1 MTAPDSSTT
10 ARRAD
15 LDGLRGLAVL
25 LVVGFHAGLAALR
38 GAFVA
43 VDVFFVLS
51 GFFLATTLTQRLA
64 TGEEIRPV
72 DVFARRVWRLL
83 PALVAVLLATLA
95 INLLLFA
102 PIDRARVAEY
112 LVPVSFFAGNL
123 SFAANGVNYFHA
135 GENPVLHTWTLGV
148 EIQLALLFP
157 ALIVACARRGAARA
171 EGETATERHYSSM
184 RSVLLG
190 LAVAGALS
198 FAVSVGTSGSA
209 PMWAYFGPHTRIWA
223 FAAGAALAL
232 FAGGGQSLVGASAAR
247 IGLLQ
252 LASLAAIF
260 VPALLYDRTMPYP
273 GWIGL
278 APVGGT
284 LGLLAAGGLGA
295 ETLVG
300 RLLSLR
306 PLAWA
311 GRFSYP
317 WYLWHWPL
325 MVLGAVLI
333 PGLGPWGRILCGLA
347 ALPLAVLTA
356 RLLPRLS
363 PSRPLLAAAGV
374 SLALVLLAAL
384 TALGSSRFVANSV
397 HQKFAAAREDHVPHA
412 CWGSAPDNALDRCSF
427 GATDSHTTIALVGD
441 SHASHWLGGLDPA
454 GQAHGWRIEVNVMG
468 GCPVADFSRSVTRS
482 KARQYGNCS
491 RYREAVLRRLE
502 REKPAA
508 VILSSF
514 DYYIETGDG
523 EMSEYRVPEAV
534 WTEGLRRTYSRLTR
548 AGIRVIAMRGTPR
561 VPFDV
566 PSCLSRRAA
575 GLLFAT
581 DCSFT
586 LDRKFIARARR
597 AQDNAAR
604 DLNVR
609 FLDLN
614 DQVCGT
620 AGRCDTERGGLVLF
634 TDDNHLTASFA
645 GSLAPVLGERL
656 QAALQH

>member
-1 MTAPDSSTT
+1 MTTPSSAAP

-51 GFFLATTLTQRLA
+51 GFFIATALSQRLA
-64 TGEEIRPV
+64 TGEAISPR

-83 PALVAVLLATLA
+83 PALVVVLLATLA
-95 INLLLFA
+95 ITLLLFA
-102 PIDRARVAEY
+102 PIDRARVARY
-112 LVPVSFFAGNL
+112 LIPVAFFAGNL

-157 ALIVACARRGAARA
+157 VLVLACARRGAARA
-171 EGETATERHYSSM
+171 AGETETERRYSAM
-184 RSVLLG
+184 RSILFGIAIAG
-190 LAVAGALS
+190 LLS
-198 FAVSVGTSGSA
+198 FLLSVWSSGRA
-209 PMWAYFGPHTRIWA
+209 PLWAYFGPHTRLWA
-223 FAAGAALAL
+223 FCAGAALAL
-232 FAGGGQSLVGASAAR
+232 FVGGGQSIFGASPAR
-247 IGLLQ
+247 IGLVQ

-260 VPALLYDRTMPYP
+260 IPALLYDRTMPYP
-273 GWIGL
+273 GVIGL
-278 APVGGT
+278 APVAGT
-284 LGLLAAGGLGA
+284 LGLLAAGGLGSG
-295 ETLVG
+295 TLPG
-300 RLLSLR
+300 RVLALR

-333 PGLGPWGRILCGLA
+333 PGLGPWGRVACGLA

-356 RLLPRLS
+356 RLLPRFS
-363 PSRPLLAAAGV
+363 PGRPLLVAGAVSLGLALLAGV
-374 SLALVLLAAL
+374 
-384 TALGSSRFVANSV
+384 TALGSARYVAQSV
-397 HQKFAAAREDHVPHA
+397 HRRYAAARDDHLRHD
-412 CWGSAPDNALDRCSF
+412 CWSGSGCVF
-427 GATDSHTTIALVGD
+427 GAAGSKTTIALLGD
-441 SHASHWLGGLDPA
+441 SHAEHWLGGLGPA
-454 GQAHGWRIEVNVMG
+454 AEQHGWRIEAYVMG
-468 GCPVADFSRSVTRS
+468 GCPVADFSRRIDGS
-482 KARQYGNCS
+482 KARQYGGCS
-491 RYREAVLRRLE
+491 HYREAVLQRLE
-502 REKPAA
+502 REQPSA

-523 EMSEYRVPEAV
+523 EMSEYRVSESV
-534 WTEGLRRTYSRLTR
+534 WTEGLRRTYSRLSR

-575 GLLFAT
+575 GLPFAT

-586 LDRKFIARARR
+586 LDREFIARARR
-597 AQDNAAR
+597 AQDRAAAG
-604 DLNVR
+604 LNVR

-620 AGRCDTERGGLVLF
+620 AGRCETERGGLVLF

-645 GSLAPVLGERL
+645 RSLAPELGERL
-656 QAALQH
+656 QAALRNPTNP